1 MRVLIQRVLRASVRV
16 GNEVVGSIGQGHLL
30 FVGVEKGDGPTQV
43 EQAVAKLIKLRLFED
58 DNGKTNLNLLQVAGQ
73 ALVVSQFTLA
83 ASLKRGNRP
92 SFDAAAAPQLA
103 EALYL
108 DLVQG
113 LKNQGVAVETGRFGA
128 DMKVEL
134 VNDGPATYTLEI
146 LSDDNAV

>member
-1 MRVLIQRVLRASVRV
+1 M
-16 GNEVVGSIGQGHLL
+16 
-30 FVGVEKGDGPTQV
+30 
-43 EQAVAKLIKLRLFED
+43 KLRLFED

-92 SFDAAAAPQLA
+92 SFDAAAPPQLA

-146 LSDDNAV
+146 PSDDNTV

>member
-1 MRVLIQRVLRASVRV
+1 MRVLIQRVLRASVQV
-16 GNEVVGSIGQGHLL
+16 DNEVVGSIGQGYLL
-30 FVGVEKGDGPTQV
+30 LVGVEQGDSATQV

-92 SFDAAAAPQLA
+92 SFDAAAPPQLA

-146 LSDDNAV
+146 SPDDNAV

>member
-1 MRVLIQRVLRASVRV
+1 MD
-16 GNEVVGSIGQGHLL
+16 NEVVGSIGQGYLL
-30 FVGVEKGDGPTQV
+30 LVGVEQGDSATQV

-92 SFDAAAAPQLA
+92 SFDAAAPPQLA

-146 LSDDNAV
+146 SPDDNAV

>member
-1 MRVLIQRVLRASVRV
+1 MRVLIQRVLRASVQV
-16 GNEVVGSIGQGHLL
+16 DNEVAGSIGQGYLL
-30 FVGVEKGDGPTQV
+30 LVGVEKGDGATQV

-58 DNGKTNLNLLQVAGQ
+58 DNGKTNLNLLQVGGQ

-92 SFDAAAAPQLA
+92 SFDAAAPPQLA
-103 EALYL
+103 EALL
-108 DLVQG
+108 RPG
-113 LKNQGVAVETGRFGA
+113 SGSKNQGVVVETGRFGA

-146 LSDDNAV
+146 PSDDNTV

>member
-16 GNEVVGSIGQGHLL
+16 DNEVVGSIGQGYLL
-30 FVGVEKGDGPTQV
+30 LVGVEKGDGPAQV

-146 LSDDNAV
+146 PSDDNAV